1 VEQRNQSFVISTTP
15 SAEAADTPP
24 IQEGSFKTHSE
35 NFWVPNDICKDMKVK
50 LTLIA
55 LLIAITGLNTYA
67 QRNID
72 PAIDRDPILEQDAK
86 HNLDVAWQAYRL
98 KKAYKGVL
106 MRFEETFA
114 AHPEFSKMDEFL
126 YLAGMSSY
134 YLSENKGKQKVNL
147 KSDKEKDKFAPA
159 KLRED
164 AVAYLSTLIEKNPQS
179 QYRGDAEKTLIQ
191 LRAEAT
197 NSLPSN

>member
-1 VEQRNQSFVISTTP
+1 
-15 SAEAADTPP
+15 
-24 IQEGSFKTHSE
+24 
-35 NFWVPNDICKDMKVK
+35 MKK
-50 LTLIA
+50 YLPFFA
-55 LLIAITGLNTYA
+55 LVLLLSIPAVA

-72 PAIDRDPILEQDAK
+72 PAIDRDPVLEQDAK
-86 HNLDVAWQAYRL
+86 HNLDVAWQAFTL

-114 AHPEFSKMDEFL
+114 AYPGFSKMDEFL

-147 KSDKEKDKFAPA
+147 KSDKEKYKFAPA

-164 AVAYLSTLIEKNPQS
+164 AVAYFSMLIEKNPQS
-179 QYRGDAEKTLIQ
+179 QYRDEAEKTLA
-191 LRAEAT
+191 LLKTTAT
-197 NSLPSN
+197 IPNSH